1 MAMAHASWPGTADF
15 PFKPPLTLT
24 MDSSN
29 SINSLFTDGRIS
41 PSGSDLFDD
50 IDGRD
55 AFPVAGKPTP
65 AVGHLTKDALW
76 ASDPTLCITP
86 EKDSTRSR
94 FLSGGK
100 SVRFNPHVEVRS
112 RSDENRLSAGRDAG
126 KAVDVNVSSR
136 VAIATNEMRRSL
148 VERPQVNAAS
158 LDESL
163 GPISVL
169 ASDLQH
175 GQVNS
180 GSALSKS
187 PPDIGRGVGMVQK
200 LPTVSSL
207 MAAASESAHG
217 FSTSNFLGSRDM
229 TDRVTVSSAISEL
242 EGLEE
247 SDAQLAK
254 PGLNS
259 SRWVTTE
266 LRRLQENDP
275 DVDQVLREKLA
286 SSSRLRNE
294 ITEKVRTHAPVYTR
308 VNSGLGIGVK
318 IFLSLKVFVVPP
330 SELIQNNCCVVR
342 CSILGNVLLIYSK
355 RLFWTSLS

>member
-1 MAMAHASWPGTADF
+1 MAMAHAPWPGTADF

-29 SINSLFTDGRIS
+29 SINPPFTDGGSS
-41 PSGSDLFDD
+41 PSAGDLFDD
-50 IDGRD
+50 IDSRD

-65 AVGHLTKDALW
+65 AVEHLTRDALW

-100 SVRFNPHVEVRS
+100 SVRFNPHVEIRS
-112 RSDENRLSAGRDAG
+112 RSDENCRGTNGLNFGRDAS

-136 VAIATNEMRRSL
+136 VALATNEMRRSL
-148 VERPQVNAAS
+148 VERPRMDAAS

-169 ASDLQH
+169 ASDLQDR
-175 GQVNS
+175 QVNS

-187 PPDIGRGVGMVQK
+187 PPDIGRGVGMAQK
-200 LPTVSSL
+200 LPPVSSL
-207 MAAASESAHG
+207 TAAAPESAHG
-217 FSTSNFLGSRDM
+217 FSTSNFPGSRDV
-229 TDRVTVSSAISEL
+229 TDRVSSAINEL

-247 SDAQLAK
+247 SDARLAK

-294 ITEKVRTHAPVYTR
+294 ITEKVRIMHPE
-308 VNSGLGIGVK
+308 SI
-318 IFLSLKVFVVPP
+318 VFNFGKYFFDLLEM
-330 SELIQNNCCVVR
+330 S
-342 CSILGNVLLIYSK
+342 VLDLPTLECLASTDIKS
-355 RLFWTSLS
+355 

>member
-29 SINSLFTDGRIS
+29 SINPLFSDG
-41 PSGSDLFDD
+41 GSSAAAGDLFDD
-50 IDGRD
+50 IDSRD

-112 RSDENRLSAGRDAG
+112 RSDENSRGTNRLSAGRDAG
-126 KAVDVNVSSR
+126 KAVDVNVSSH
-136 VAIATNEMRRSL
+136 VALATNEMRRSL

-169 ASDLQH
+169 ASDLQN
-175 GQVNS
+175 GQVNL

-187 PPDIGRGVGMVQK
+187 PPDIGCGGGMAPK

-217 FSTSNFLGSRDM
+217 FSTSNFLGSREM
-229 TDRVTVSSAISEL
+229 TDRVSSAINEL

-294 ITEKVRTHAPVYTR
+294 ITEKVRIYIMHRESIVVCA
-308 VNSGLGIGVK
+308 LG
-318 IFLSLKVFVVPP
+318 
-330 SELIQNNCCVVR
+330 
-342 CSILGNVLLIYSK
+342 
-355 RLFWTSLS
+355 

>member
-15 PFKPPLTLT
+15 PFKPPLTLR

-29 SINSLFTDGRIS
+29 SINPLFTDGG
-41 PSGSDLFDD
+41 SGPLGRSGDDLFDD
-50 IDGRD
+50 IDSRD

-65 AVGHLTKDALW
+65 AVEHLTRDALW

-94 FLSGGK
+94 FLSSGK

-112 RSDENRLSAGRDAG
+112 RSDEKCLSAGRDAS
-126 KAVDVNVSSR
+126 KAVDVNMSSR
-136 VAIATNEMRRSL
+136 VAILATNEMRRSL
-148 VERPQVNAAS
+148 VEHPQVNAA

-169 ASDLQH
+169 ASDLQD

-187 PPDIGRGVGMVQK
+187 PPDIGHGGGMSQK

-217 FSTSNFLGSRDM
+217 FSTSNFLGSRDV
-229 TDRVTVSSAISEL
+229 TDRVSSAINEL

-247 SDAQLAK
+247 SDAWLAK

-266 LRRLQENDP
+266 LRRLQENDT

-294 ITEKVRTHAPVYTR
+294 ITEKVRIYNAPR
-308 VNSGLGIGVK
+308 VSSGLGIGVK
-318 IFLSLKVFVVPP
+318 YF
-330 SELIQNNCCVVR
+330 
-342 CSILGNVLLIYSK
+342 YH
-355 RLFWTSLS
+355 